1 MTNWTSYATERPPA
15 GIVCRFRQ
23 PVYPKA
29 RPLCDEDMWIGTVEE
44 LRYVREIN
52 TAGLYWQLTG
62 VGRMQMGETI

>member
-1 MTNWTSYATERPPA
+1 MTDWTSYATERPPA

-29 RPLCDEDMWIGTVEE
+29 RPLCDEDMWVGTVEDFAPE
-44 LRYVREIN
+44 THV
-52 TAGLYWQLTG
+52 AGLYWQLTG